1 MQMVF
6 KSLAVTA
13 LLSTAAPAWSQD
25 AQGVATAL
33 VMQDNPDGKGQP
45 NAVTCRKPQQQPG
58 SRLMAPP
65 VCLINAQWAQ
75 LRRDG
80 EDISPDGTSRVAS
93 EKERSLRPL
102 PCRGMV
108 NTLGN
113 SKGANMATG
122 LSFSPACF

>member
-6 KSLAVTA
+6 KSLAMMA
-13 LLSTAAPAWSQD
+13 LLSAAAPAWSQE
-25 AQGVATAL
+25 AQGVATAS

-45 NAVTCRKPQQQPG
+45 NAVTCRKPQQQAG

-80 EDISPDGTSRVAS
+80 EDISPDGARRVAS

-102 PCRGMV
+102 PCRSTFNIM
-108 NTLGN
+108 GN